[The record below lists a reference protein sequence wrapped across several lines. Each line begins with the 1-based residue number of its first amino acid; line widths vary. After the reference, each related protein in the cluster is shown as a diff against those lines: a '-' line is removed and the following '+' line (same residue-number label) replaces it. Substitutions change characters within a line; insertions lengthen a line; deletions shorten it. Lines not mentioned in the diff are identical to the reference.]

1 MLKYRRKCPIC
12 NSDYSI
18 KDKYIC
24 FCKGCSYRNYTDS
37 DVFWE
42 EIIIEDIGYY
52 VLNNFNKKNNE
63 KSCTIYKSKY
73 KNISSL
79 DSKIVINNFC
89 LNFSFGK
96 NDIKKKIKQFITFA

>member
-1 MLKYRRKCPIC
+1 MFKLTKKCTIC
-12 NSDYSI
+12 NSDFSI
-18 KDKYIC
+18 KEKC
-24 FCKGCSYRNYTDS
+24 MSFCKGCSYRNYKDP

-52 VLNNFNKKNNE
+52 IINRFNIKNNE
-63 KSCTIYKSKY
+63 KYCTIYKSEN

-79 DSKIVINNFC
+79 ENKIVINNFC

-96 NDIKKKIKQFITFA
+96 NDIKKRIKKFITFA